1 MVRTRTDDEWSEW
14 TAVDYHD
21 EHGPDPDSEEAK
33 NARPGTDPLLVGEVE
48 AVQAKAVTVEGVS
61 LPSDMKLALVAPG
74 ASKGTE
80 IEQPELDPA
89 SPNVSEAPSST
100 PSDPATAVPSD
111 PPSDAPPD
119 APRSEERRSG
129 EERVSPLRLRWAPH
143 HQ

>member
-61 LPSDMKLALVAPG
+61 LPSDMKLAPVAPG
-74 ASKGTE
+74 APKGTE
-80 IEQPELDPA
+80 IKQPELDP
-89 SPNVSEAPSST
+89 PPPPAPAAPPT
-100 PSDPATAVPSD
+100 PPPA
-111 PPSDAPPD
+111 PPSHVPTAAPPD
-119 APRSEERRSG
+119 P
-129 EERVSPLRLRWAPH
+129 PPPPPPTPP
-143 HQ
+143 

>member
-33 NARPGTDPLLVGEVE
+33 NARPGPDPLLVGEVE

-61 LPSDMKLALVAPG
+61 LPSDMKLALVAPR

-80 IEQPELDPA
+80 IEQPELDTA
-89 SPNVSEAPSST
+89 SPNVSEAPSTT
-100 PSDPATAVPSD
+100 PS
-111 PPSDAPPD
+111 
-119 APRSEERRSG
+119 RSEEHTS
-129 EERVSPLRLRWAPH
+129 ELPSPMR
-143 HQ
+143 